1 MKRTTIIGVVGAL
14 ALSALAGG
22 VGVAWAHDGGTGH
35 HGSSHGAMTMGM
47 DPAGMDPAGMDP
59 AGMDS
64 HMREVMGDDAY
75 TAMMAAMPAGMH
87 QSMMDAM
94 GTGCADHM
102 QQ

>member
-47 DPAGMDPAGMDP
+47 DPAGMD
-59 AGMDS
+59 S
-64 HMREVMGDDAY
+64 HMREIMGDEAY